1 MKYEKSIFSF
11 KEFFLYCERIETT
24 FNLIED
30 NNRGGIRMKN
40 FEEVYLFSLKNK
52 EEIALITPISHRV
65 DYFYEIVNTA
75 H

>member
-1 MKYEKSIFSF
+1 
-11 KEFFLYCERIETT
+11 
-24 FNLIED
+24 LIED

-65 DYFYEIVNTA
+65 DYFYEVVNTT